1 MLKDRLTKE
10 PSKADVQRKA
20 DAWKVL
26 NEVLVKTNSEFMTK
40 LSSMLAEKQ
49 AQHKQI
55 QEKIEKGEGTEDDRQ
70 SRDRQ
75 ASLGSYRPRL

>member
-49 AQHKQI
+49 TQHKQL
-55 QEKIEKGEGTEDDRQ
+55 QEKIEDILLTYKYQNTIFIEI
-70 SRDRQ
+70 S
-75 ASLGSYRPRL
+75 